1 MFAVSSFP
9 KAILHVD
16 GDAFFASC
24 EQSRHPELKG
34 KPVITGKE
42 RGIASSMSYE
52 AKARGVTRGMPLF
65 EIRRVCP
72 EAVILPSDYE
82 TYSLLSRRLYAIVR
96 RYTHAVEEYGID
108 ECFAD
113 LTPVADHRGRS
124 LRGKRAT
131 AGDFDREI
139 LKIAE
144 KIKHDLDTE
153 LGFTFSVGLAPSKV
167 LAKVGSK
174 WKKPSG
180 LTAISTRDRWRFLD
194 KWPVEKVW
202 GIGPATTTFLNR
214 HNFYTAGDFARANE
228 WWIKNNLARPFWEI
242 WQELNGAS
250 VMKLHLEE
258 KSSYYSIQKFK
269 TFTPPVRAGQ
279 APENDF
285 IFSQLSKNIE
295 NACIKARRHKLIA
308 GMVVVIL
315 RTQDFRHYAAE
326 LALSRPTNIP
336 QDIIAEVRG
345 VFSGLCKRGV
355 EFRATGV
362 ALAELNPAVIQPDLF
377 TSGARLQKMV
387 KLYESIDELS
397 DKYGKH
403 TIFLGTSFEAQ
414 RFGAHLG
421 DPHPRRA
428 GGGDTDFW
436 RGDLPDRQKQNLI
449 GETKRRRLGI
459 PMMFAEV

>member
-1 MFAVSSFP
+1 MFQISSYP

-34 KPVITGKE
+34 RPVITGKE

-113 LTPVADHRGRS
+113 LTGYGNSHGS
-124 LRGKRAT
+124 GYITL
-131 AGDFDREI
+131 
-139 LKIAE
+139 AE

-153 LGFTFSVGLAPSKV
+153 LGFTFSAGLAPSKV

-194 KWPVEKVW
+194 KYPVEKVW
-202 GIGPATTTFLNR
+202 GIGPATSAFLNR
-214 HNFYTAGDFARANE
+214 RNIYTAGDFARSNE
-228 WWIKNNLARPFWEI
+228 WWVKNNLARPFWEI

-250 VMKLHLEE
+250 VMPLILEE
-258 KSSYYSIQKFK
+258 KSSYYSVQKFK
-269 TFTPPVRAGQ
+269 TFTPPSNNA
-279 APENDF
+279 DF
-285 IFSQLSKNIE
+285 VFSQLSKNIE
-295 NACIKARRHKLIA
+295 NACIKARRHKLMA
-308 GMVVVIL
+308 GTAAIVL
-315 RTQDFRHYAAE
+315 RTQDFRHFGAE
-326 LALSRPTNIP
+326 FILSRPTNIP
-336 QDIIAEVRG
+336 QDIITEARD
-345 VFSGLCKRGV
+345 VFSGLWRQCTD
-355 EFRATGV
+355 FRATGV
-362 ALAELNPAVIQPDLF
+362 VLANLNPAVIQPDLF

-387 KLYESIDELS
+387 KLYDSIDELAK
-397 DKYGKH
+397 KYGKH
-403 TIFLGTSFEAQ
+403 AVFLGSSFEAQ
-414 RFGAHLG
+414 KFGAHLG
-421 DPHPRRA
+421 DR
-428 GGGDTDFW
+428 GDT
-436 RGDLPDRQKQNLI
+436 PERQKEKLP
-449 GETKRRRLGI
+449 GENSRKRLGI
-459 PMMFAEV
+459 PMLFAGI

>member
-1 MFAVSSFP
+1 MFGVSSFP

-52 AKARGVTRGMPLF
+52 AKARGVTRAMPLF
-65 EIRRVCP
+65 EIRRICP
-72 EAVILPSDYE
+72 DAVILPSDYE

-113 LTPVADHRGRS
+113 LTGYGNHRGS
-124 LRGKRAT
+124 GYVKL
-131 AGDFDREI
+131 
-139 LKIAE
+139 AE
-144 KIKHDLDTE
+144 QIKHDLDTE

-194 KWPVEKVW
+194 KLAVDKVW
-202 GIGPATTTFLNR
+202 GIGPATSAYLTRRNIF
-214 HNFYTAGDFARANE
+214 TAGDFARANE
-228 WWIKNNLARPFWEI
+228 WWIKNNLTRPFWEI

-250 VMKLHLEE
+250 VMPLHLEE
-258 KSSYYSIQKFK
+258 KSTYFSIQKFK
-269 TFTPPVRAGQ
+269 TFTPPSTDS
-279 APENDF
+279 NF

-308 GMVVVIL
+308 GTVAVIL
-315 RTQDFRHYAAE
+315 RTQDFRHFGAE
-326 LALSRPTNIP
+326 FKLSRPSAMP
-336 QDIIAEVRG
+336 QEIVSSVRD
-345 VFSGLCKRGV
+345 VFASLLRSGV
-355 EFRATGV
+355 EYRATGIV
-362 ALAELNPAVIQPDLF
+362 LADLNPAVIQPDLF
-377 TSGARLQKMV
+377 TSGAQMQKMV
-387 KLYESIDELS
+387 KLYESVDELAA
-397 DKYGKH
+397 KYGKH
-403 TIFLGTSFEAQ
+403 AVFLGSSFAAQ
-414 RFGAHLG
+414 QFGAHLG
-421 DPHPRRA
+421 DR
-428 GGGDTDFW
+428 GDT
-436 RGDLPDRQKQNLI
+436 PERQNNRLI
-449 GETKRRRLGI
+449 GETKRRRIGI
-459 PMMFAEV
+459 PMLFAEV